1 MPVLGLHV
9 SELHDRPRRRGA
21 QRPGSNERGQT
32 ARTPREFHVIVDED
46 LARVEHYFSRFLS
59 AMEVRSRFAPR
70 GWTSRRATR

>member
-1 MPVLGLHV
+1 
-9 SELHDRPRRRGA
+9 
-21 QRPGSNERGQT
+21 
-32 ARTPREFHVIVDED
+32 VIVDED